1 MPPLRRHLFQNWI
14 NPDKKD
20 ERPGYHKRIG
30 NAVALR
36 VTGSEAGTFAA
47 SGANENSKGVTVRQ
61 AFAAIASSI
70 SFPLKSAIA
79 GLLAIA
85 IGLAATG
92 PSAANS
98 KYAAIVVDANTGKT
112 LFSSSADSRRYP
124 ASLTKMMT
132 LYLVFEAM
140 ASGKIT
146 KKTSIP
152 FSRKAAAEPPT
163 KLGVKAGKSIT
174 VETAIYS
181 LVTKSAN
188 DASTAL
194 AEYLG
199 GSEKEFARMMTAK
212 ARKLGMTSTVFRNAH
227 GLPDTAQ
234 FSTARDLANLGIALK
249 EHYPQYYDYFS
260 TRSFTY
266 GRTRMKN
273 HNRLLGRVKGVDGIK
288 TGYTRASGFNLVSSV
303 SQGNR
308 RIVAVVMGGTSGAS
322 RDKHMT
328 ELIRKYMPKA
338 STKGK
343 GAPLIA
349 SAGGSPISALAKIF
363 LPKHDAP
370 TPDARPEN
378 DVVMA
383 EAEIEPETGPVAAE
397 VAPAPTPKSVFVET
411 IESAPVEQAYAQPS
425 SDRFGGDVD
434 PVETASVAPSGWAIQ
449 VASSPS
455 KSEAAAFLARTSKV
469 APAVL
474 AHASGYTVTFD
485 KGGVTYHRA
494 RFGGFGSKTAA
505 WKACTALKRKKIDC
519 YAVEN

>member
-1 MPPLRRHLFQNWI
+1 M
-14 NPDKKD
+14 
-20 ERPGYHKRIG
+20 
-30 NAVALR
+30 
-36 VTGSEAGTFAA
+36 
-47 SGANENSKGVTVRQ
+47 RQ
-61 AFAAIASSI
+61 AYAAIASSI
-70 SFPLKSAIA
+70 GSPLKFAIA
-79 GLLAIA
+79 GLLAVA
-85 IGLAATG
+85 LGLAAIG

-98 KYAAIVVDANTGKT
+98 KYAAIVIDANTGKT

-140 ASGKIT
+140 AAGKIT

-152 FSRKAAAEPPT
+152 FSRNAAAEPPT

-199 GSEKEFARMMTAK
+199 GSEAEFARMMTAK
-212 ARKLGMTSTVFRNAH
+212 ARKLGMKSTVFRNAH

-234 FSTARDLANLGIALK
+234 FSTARDLAILGIALK
-249 EHYPQYYDYFS
+249 EHYPQYYSYFS

-266 GRTRMKN
+266 GRKRMAN
-273 HNRLLGRVKGVDGIK
+273 HNRLLGRIKGVDGIK

-303 SQGNR
+303 SQGER
-308 RIVAVVMGGTSGAS
+308 RIVAVVMGGTSGSS
-322 RDKHMT
+322 RDNHMA
-328 ELIRKYMPKA
+328 ELIAKYMPKA

-349 SAGGSPISALAKIF
+349 SAGGSPMSALAKVF

-370 TPDARPEN
+370 TPENRPEEEI
-378 DVVMA
+378 MAAA
-383 EAEIEPETGPVAAE
+383 EAEGDTMEEAEVDTMEEAE
-397 VAPAPTPKSVFVET
+397 VAVAEEEVVPTPKPKSVLVET
-411 IESAPVEQAYAQPS
+411 LESTPVEQAYAQPS
-425 SDRFGGDVD
+425 ADRFGGDVD
-434 PVETASVAPSGWAIQ
+434 PVETASVDPSGWAIQ
-449 VASSPS
+449 VASSPN
-455 KSEAAAFLARTSKV
+455 KSEADAFLAKTTKA

-474 AHASGYTVTFD
+474 AHASGYTVTFE

-494 RFGGFGSKTAA
+494 RFGGFGSKAAA
-505 WKACTALKRKKIDC
+505 WKACAALKRKKIDC

>member
-1 MPPLRRHLFQNWI
+1 
-14 NPDKKD
+14 
-20 ERPGYHKRIG
+20 
-30 NAVALR
+30 
-36 VTGSEAGTFAA
+36 
-47 SGANENSKGVTVRQ
+47 VRQ
-61 AFAAIASSI
+61 AFAAIAFSI
-70 SFPLKSAIA
+70 ASPLKSAIA

-85 IGLAATG
+85 LGLAATG

-98 KYAAIVVDANTGKT
+98 KYAAIVIDANTGKT
-112 LFSSSADSRRYP
+112 LFSSNADSRRYP

-140 ASGKIT
+140 AAGKIT
-146 KKTSIP
+146 KNTSIP
-152 FSRKAAAEPPT
+152 ISRNAAAEPPT

-199 GSEKEFARMMTAK
+199 GSEKEFAQMMTAK

-234 FSTARDLANLGIALK
+234 FSTARDLATLGIALK
-249 EHYPQYYDYFS
+249 EHYPQYYSYFS

-266 GRTRMKN
+266 GRNRMAN

-303 SQGNR
+303 SQGDR
-308 RIVAVVMGGTSGAS
+308 RIVAVVMGGNSGAS
-322 RDKHMT
+322 RDNHMA
-328 ELIRKYMPKA
+328 ELIEKYMPKA
-338 STKGK
+338 STKRK

-349 SAGGSPISALAKIF
+349 SAGGSPIGALAKVF
-363 LPKHDAP
+363 LPKNDAP
-370 TPDARPEN
+370 TPEARPEE
-378 DVVMA
+378 DVVIAA
-383 EAEIEPETGPVAAE
+383 EADAETLEEAE
-397 VAPAPTPKSVFVET
+397 VAAVEEEVVPTPTPKSVFVET
-411 IESAPVEQAYAQPS
+411 LESAPVEQAYAQPS
-425 SDRFGGDVD
+425 PDRFGGDVD

-449 VASSPS
+449 VASSPN
-455 KSEAAAFLARTSKV
+455 KSEANASLARTSKV

-485 KGGVTYHRA
+485 KDGVIYHRA
-494 RFGGFGSKTAA
+494 RFGGFGSKAAA
-505 WKACTALKRKKIDC
+505 WKACDALKRKKIDC